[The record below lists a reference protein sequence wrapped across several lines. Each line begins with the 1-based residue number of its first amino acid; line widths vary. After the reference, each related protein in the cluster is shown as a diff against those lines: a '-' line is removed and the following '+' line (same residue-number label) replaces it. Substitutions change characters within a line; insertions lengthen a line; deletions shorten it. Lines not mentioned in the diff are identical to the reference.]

1 MTDLDRH
8 LEDRGQSGLFTRLAR
23 VGLLLDAF
31 QHRCLDEFGLRFV
44 DFSVLRV
51 LELAGDLTPSELAEV
66 TLRSSG
72 GMTQIIDR
80 LVRAGLVGRTPSPS
94 DRRKVV
100 VALTPKGR
108 LLVDRAQVTYSRERA
123 RLLGPLSDAELAEVD
138 HAVRRLLDLFED
150 DAAPAVI
157 AEEAVS

>member
-1 MTDLDRH
+1 MSELDVH
-8 LEDRGQSGLFTRLAR
+8 LDDPGQSGLFTRLAR

-51 LELAGDLTPSELAEV
+51 LQLAGDLTPSELAEV
-66 TLRSSG
+66 TLRSTG

-80 LVRAGLVGRTPSPS
+80 LVRDGLVGRTPSAA

-108 LLVDRAQVTYSRERA
+108 RLVDKAHATYGRERA
-123 RLLGPLSDAELAEVD
+123 RLLGPLSDPELAEVD
-138 HAVRRLLDLFED
+138 HAVRRLLDLFESD
-150 DAAPAVI
+150 V
-157 AEEAVS
+157 AEQEAVS

>member
-1 MTDLDRH
+1 MGDT
-8 LEDRGQSGLFTRLAR
+8 GQSGLLTRLTR

-31 QHRCLDEFGLRFV
+31 QHRCLDQFGLRFI

-51 LELAGDLTPSELAEV
+51 LELSGGEMRPSELAEV
-66 TLRSSG
+66 TLRSTG

-80 LVRAGLVGRTPSPS
+80 LVADGLVGRTPDSV

-108 LLVDRAQVTYSRERA
+108 RLTMKAGEAYER
-123 RLLGPLSDAELAEVD
+123 
-138 HAVRRLLDLFED
+138 
-150 DAAPAVI
+150 
-157 AEEAVS
+157 